1 MADHVARTKSV
12 GEIRTRSAGETRAE
26 SPAVED
32 YLKAVWSLEQD
43 GARVTTGA
51 LAERLGVIA
60 SSVSGMV
67 RRLAELDLVS
77 HDPYRSVALTDTGR
91 RVAVDVVRRHR
102 LTELF
107 LTRVL
112 ELPWDEVHGEAEV
125 LEHALSPR
133 LVERIATK
141 LGDPTHDPHGDPI
154 PRADGTVPDD
164 RAVSLTTLE
173 PGARGTVVRV
183 SDSDPRIL
191 RYLSDHRVALGDRVE
206 VVDRAP
212 FDGPLTVRVRDAE
225 LALGGPLAAAIR
237 VRVDPPA

>member
-1 MADHVARTKSV
+1 MADHAARTRSP
-12 GEIRTRSAGETRAE
+12 GEIRTE

-125 LEHALSPR
+125 LERFDPSEVQLLKQ
-133 LVERIATK
+133 LVR
-141 LGDPTHDPHGDPI
+141 
-154 PRADGTVPDD
+154 RASEAGQ
-164 RAVSLTTLE
+164 E
-173 PGARGTVVRV
+173 GA
-183 SDSDPRIL
+183 
-191 RYLSDHRVALGDRVE
+191 A
-206 VVDRAP
+206 
-212 FDGPLTVRVRDAE
+212 
-225 LALGGPLAAAIR
+225 
-237 VRVDPPA
+237 